1 MCQENKT
8 LFYCNTHAAIAKL
21 TSKAEVHQ
29 KKHPPETSLGLTHFL
44 VWLIWLQNKNH
55 LPRTKQQRRKRNL
68 KDQRSLIKLRKWNS
82 PRGTQKRDSQKKS
95 FLLHHWGLTHFLVWL
110 FWLHN
115 KNHLPGTKKQRRK
128 KTLKD
133 QKSFIKYCL
142 RKESH
147 RPGTQKRGNGETWI
161 INIHDKKI

>member
-1 MCQENKT
+1 MVHKKKLKECRMSQENKT
-8 LFYCNTHAAIAKL
+8 LFYCNAHAAIAKL

-82 PRGTQKRDSQKKS
+82 PPRDPKERQPKEKLSAPSLGFNTFLSLIILITQQKPPPR
-95 FLLHHWGLTHFLVWL
+95 
-110 FWLHN
+110 N
-115 KNHLPGTKKQRRK
+115 KEA
-128 KTLKD
+128 
-133 QKSFIKYCL
+133 
-142 RKESH
+142 KEKENFERS
-147 RPGTQKRGNGETWI
+147 KVVY
-161 INIHDKKI
+161 